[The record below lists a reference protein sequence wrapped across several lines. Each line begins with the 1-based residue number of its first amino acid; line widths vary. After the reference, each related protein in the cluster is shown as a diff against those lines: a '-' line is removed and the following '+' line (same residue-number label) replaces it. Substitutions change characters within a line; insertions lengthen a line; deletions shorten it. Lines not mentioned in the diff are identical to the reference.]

1 MEEWVDW
8 FQQEKEKRSV
18 VEENDFIVLL
28 SDCKIRFSYKLE
40 TMDFELQM
48 KSLKKPWRNL
58 QSPLYS
64 CNFSCAAHSLSSDC
78 LIQSIQ
84 KSPQDFRGS
93 ILMKAG
99 VT

>member
-48 KSLKKPWRNL
+48 KSLKKLANL

-64 CNFSCAAHSLSSDC
+64 YNFSCTARSLYVLWLLDTKHS
-78 LIQSIQ
+78 
-84 KSPQDFRGS
+84 KVSPGLQR
-93 ILMKAG
+93 
-99 VT
+99 

>member
-8 FQQEKEKRSV
+8 FLQEKEKRSV

-48 KSLKKPWRNL
+48 KSLKKFTEP
-58 QSPLYS
+58 
-64 CNFSCAAHSLSSDC
+64 F
-78 LIQSIQ
+78 IQ
-84 KSPQDFRGS
+84 
-93 ILMKAG
+93 L
-99 VT
+99 

>member
-48 KSLKKPWRNL
+48 KSLKKFTEP
-58 QSPLYS
+58 
-64 CNFSCAAHSLSSDC
+64 F
-78 LIQSIQ
+78 IQ
-84 KSPQDFRGS
+84 
-93 ILMKAG
+93 L
-99 VT
+99 

>member
-48 KSLKKPWRNL
+48 KSLKKLANL
-58 QSPLYS
+58 
-64 CNFSCAAHSLSSDC
+64 FSEPF
-78 LIQSIQ
+78 IQ
-84 KSPQDFRGS
+84 
-93 ILMKAG
+93 L
-99 VT
+99 

>member
-1 MEEWVDW
+1 MGRLISARER
-8 FQQEKEKRSV
+8 KTCSV
-18 VEENDFIVLL
+18 VEENDFTVLL

-40 TMDFELQM
+40 TMDFKLQM
-48 KSLKKPWRNL
+48 KSLKKLANL

-64 CNFSCAAHSLSSDC
+64 CNFGCAAHSLSSDC